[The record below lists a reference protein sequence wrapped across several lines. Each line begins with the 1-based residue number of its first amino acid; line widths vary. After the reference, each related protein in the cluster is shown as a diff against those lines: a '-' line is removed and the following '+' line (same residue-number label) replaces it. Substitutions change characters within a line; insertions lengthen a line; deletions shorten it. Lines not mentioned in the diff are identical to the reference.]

1 MIKKLNE
8 KKALSRLMKF
18 LSIEGVSGQEK
29 SIAIAVRRDLI
40 AAGVPQK
47 YIFFDDVKNKI
58 PVPTETGN
66 LIVKLPGTI
75 RGPRKLFMT
84 HLDTVPLCS
93 GAKPIQKKSRI
104 ESKNDT
110 ALGGDNRT
118 GVACLS
124 TMIICLLKNN
134 IPHFPITVLYTV
146 REEDGGWGARCVDP
160 KTLGNPSMGFNVDGE
175 SPQNITIGA
184 VGADR
189 WEVEFFGKAAHAGDS
204 PEKGAS
210 SSIAASIA
218 LREIYKKKWFG
229 KILKNGK
236 RGTSNV
242 GMIAGR
248 DGLSAGNATNVITDY
263 VKVIGESRSHNPNFI
278 RSITNAYRDEF
289 TKASRLVKDN
299 RGRSL
304 RLSFKA
310 LREYHPFLLKKN
322 SYVVK
327 KALAVAKSFGWN
339 TKLIITDGG
348 LDANW
353 TASHGIPTI
362 TFGAGQKNVHTVK
375 EYVVIKQYLYACH
388 YAVALATNNSK

>member
-1 MIKKLNE
+1 MRN
-8 KKALSRLMKF
+8 
-18 LSIEGVSGQEK
+18 
-29 SIAIAVRRDLI
+29 
-40 AAGVPQK
+40 
-47 YIFFDDVKNKI
+47 YCN
-58 PVPTETGN
+58 
-66 LIVKLPGTI
+66 
-75 RGPRKLFMT
+75 
-84 HLDTVPLCS
+84 
-93 GAKPIQKKSRI
+93 
-104 ESKNDT
+104 
-110 ALGGDNRT
+110 
-118 GVACLS
+118 
-124 TMIICLLKNN
+124 
-134 IPHFPITVLYTV
+134 
-146 REEDGGWGARCVDP
+146 
-160 KTLGNPSMGFNVDGE
+160 
-175 SPQNITIGA
+175 
-184 VGADR
+184 
-189 WEVEFFGKAAHAGDS
+189 
-204 PEKGAS
+204 
-210 SSIAASIA
+210 
-218 LREIYKKKWFG
+218 
-229 KILKNGK
+229 
-236 RGTSNV
+236 
-242 GMIAGR
+242 
-248 DGLSAGNATNVITDY
+248 
-263 VKVIGESRSHNPNFI
+263 RSHNPNFI